1 MNDECKYQASE
12 YALSAYNIALSC
24 AITLADCEELCVINV
39 TEKGS
44 FLLDWW
50 ADGSSWANESAG

>member
-1 MNDECKYQASE
+1 MNDECKYQAKE

-24 AITLADCEELCVINV
+24 AITLADHEELCVINV

-44 FLLDWW
+44 FLLDW
-50 ADGSSWANESAG
+50 